1 MAGFGTR
8 KGLLMDGALMTQHE
22 LAIVP
27 EGMVADMLTRE
38 AAFDAVEKV
47 FAAMAAEEAY
57 NFPVVR
63 EAIDHEDA
71 LYGFKGG
78 FDRSNGV
85 LGLKAGG
92 YWPHNLDRRGLI
104 NHQSTVFLFD
114 PDTGRVKAMVGGN
127 LLTALRTAAASS
139 VSIRHLMRKDA
150 RVLGMIGAGHQAGF
164 QLRAALETHA
174 FEKVIGWNYH
184 PEMLPGLATVA
195 EEAGVPFEAVALSGM
210 QAADAIISITSS
222 FDATLLASHVSP
234 GTHIACMGTDTKGKQ
249 ELSAELM
256 ARAAVFTDEV
266 AQSISIGEA
275 QHAIADGLIQ
285 ATDIVQLGAVIN
297 GTHSGRTS
305 VDEITIFDGTG
316 VGLQDLAVA
325 AAIVEVAVAQG
336 KSTIVPI

>member
-1 MAGFGTR
+1 
-8 KGLLMDGALMTQHE
+8 MDGVSMSQHE

-27 EGMVADMLTRE
+27 EGMIADMLTRD

-47 FAAMAAEEAY
+47 FAAMAAGDAY

-63 EAIDHEDA
+63 EAIGHEDA

-78 FDRSNGV
+78 FDRAGGV

-139 VSIRHLMRKDA
+139 VSIRHLVRKDA
-150 RVLGMIGAGHQAGF
+150 KVLGMIGAGHQATF

-184 PEMLPGLATVA
+184 PDMLPNIAEVA
-195 EEAGVPFEAVALSGM
+195 MEAGVPFEAVDLPGM
-210 QAADAIISITSS
+210 QEADAIISITSS
-222 FDATLLASHVSP
+222 FDATLLAEHVSP

-249 ELSAELM
+249 ELAADLM
-256 ARAAVFTDEV
+256 AKATVFTDEI

-275 QHAIADGLIQ
+275 QHAIGAGLI
-285 ATDIVQLGAVIN
+285 AEADIVQLGAVIN
-297 GTHSGRTS
+297 GTHPGRTS
-305 VDEITIFDGTG
+305 DDEITIFDGTG

-325 AAIVEVAVAQG
+325 GSIVEVAVAQG
-336 KSTIVPI
+336 QATVVPI